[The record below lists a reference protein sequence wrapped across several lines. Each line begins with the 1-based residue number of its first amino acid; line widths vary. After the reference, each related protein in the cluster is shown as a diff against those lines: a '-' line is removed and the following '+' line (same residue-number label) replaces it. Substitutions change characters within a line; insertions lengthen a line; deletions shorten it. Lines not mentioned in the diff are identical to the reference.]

1 MAATIKQRIALDGG
15 KELKR
20 ELEEFGAAGRKA
32 FKELQDAAAQT
43 KGLSP
48 GFFNSLKQ
56 AEAQIKSLAQSF
68 NEAGKAIQN
77 VGRTLTTSLTLP
89 IVGAGA
95 VALKQAADFEKA
107 MNSFAVNAAVAG
119 TAFEEAEKK
128 AQELGQASVFSST
141 EAAEGM
147 TELAKVGLDFKTI
160 MGGAAEAM
168 VNLAAAND
176 TGLASSASVVGDVI
190 NQFKLSAAQLPG
202 IVDSITGATIESKL
216 SFDDYRAAIGQAGGA
231 AGALGV
237 NFEDFNAVLAATAS
251 SFSSGS
257 DAGTSFKVFL
267 TRLVPQSKEAEEEFS
282 KLNLQFFDSQGN
294 MRSMAAIAQ
303 ELQNKLGKLS
313 QQDLTE
319 KMKTIFGTDALRT
332 AIALMRL
339 GGKGIDDM
347 MGKLKATDSA
357 EIAATRVKGLWGEI
371 DQLKSALE
379 NLSIAI
385 GKSGFLDF
393 ATNIVIQLTDWTQ
406 ALATLNPEILKFGTI
421 VAGLV
426 ASIGPL
432 LLGLGLMTRAFGV
445 TLQGVAALVG
455 GFRLLSGALLFL
467 GANPIIAALALVG
480 ATIAI
485 WATRADEA
493 TAALRVH
500 EDLIGK
506 VGNAYDQAG
515 RKVGEMTQQLK
526 DQALI
531 AARQSQDVA
540 QKALPD
546 AIDEAINKIEQFDGL
561 LPHAADGLFDLFK
574 QFKDTKD
581 IEAFREAVASIGAQS
596 PELGNLAKQF
606 LDITKPAHDLNVS
619 LQESLNWIGLYTGKI
634 NDSEFAAKQ
643 AALGIAG
650 WKEANTAA
658 ATSAK
663 DLGTAVDETKTK
675 VEGLSHTITVF
686 RGGGAEGKLS
696 SETFNVI
703 DGVAQRVEQSKKAL
717 DDVSASA
724 ETAGSKVKAVADDIA
739 SHIRTVPDSLKTNS
753 ITPAV
758 DGIITDVQRIKPAA
772 DEAATGLRAAF
783 TQTDDVGGGLNSAI
797 TTAVDGVISDVQ
809 RMPDAAAEAVGG
821 LNSALAGIDTSGAQQ
836 AAAAVADPF
845 KALPS
850 IFSGIFSGL
859 GALIQGGF
867 GNLTSVIRSLASQIR
882 SEISSII
889 AALRQAVAQAQ
900 ALRAQAAS
908 SSSSS
913 TGGGS
918 QGGFASGGHVRGPGG
933 PKTDSIL
940 AWLSDGE
947 FVIQAAAVKK
957 LGVGFLSALNNGF
970 MPSLKSLRGFSMGGL
985 ADGLNRSMSQ
995 LAIPRFATGG
1005 LAALPTAA
1013 AASSQT
1019 TGMVPLHFSFNT
1031 DEIFEAFTPSAVASR
1046 MRSAAVESGLLST
1059 GRKPTRK

>member
-77 VGRTLTTSLTLP
+77 VGRTWTTSLTLP

-160 MGGAAEAM
+160 MGGAADAM

-176 TGLASSASVVGDVI
+176 AGLSSAASVVGDVI
-190 NQFKLSAAQLPG
+190 NQFRLSASQLPG

-216 SFDDYRAAIGQAGGA
+216 SFDDYTLAIGQAGGA

-237 NFEDFNAVLAATAS
+237 QFEEFNAVIAATAS
-251 SFSSGS
+251 SFASGS
-257 DAGTSFKVFL
+257 DAGTSFKTFL
-267 TRLVPQSKEAEEEFS
+267 TRLVPQSNQAAAMME
-282 KLNLQFFDSQGN
+282 KLGLKFFDASGKMKSMSQ
-294 MRSMAAIAQ
+294 IAQ
-303 ELQNKLGKLS
+303 ELQTKLGKLS
-313 QQDLTE
+313 QEDLNDAVS
-319 KMKTIFGTDALRT
+319 TIFGTDALRT
-332 AIALMRL
+332 AIALMRQ
-339 GGKGIDDM
+339 GGKGVDEM
-347 MGKLKATDSA
+347 MAKLKATDSA

-445 TLQGVAALVG
+445 TLEGVAALVG
-455 GFRLLSGALLFL
+455 GFRRLSGALLFL

-480 ATIAI
+480 VTIGI

-596 PELGNLAKQF
+596 PELGNLAQQF

-675 VEGLSHTITVF
+675 VEGLSHQITVF
-686 RGGGAEGKLS
+686 RGGADKGVT
-696 SETFNVI
+696 SEVFNVV
-703 DGVAQRVEQSKKAL
+703 DGVAKRVEESKKAL

-724 ETAGSKVKAVADDIA
+724 ATAGEKVKKVANDLAD
-739 SHIRTVPDSLKTNS
+739 SIRTVPDALKTDS

-772 DEAATGLRAAF
+772 DEAALGLKAALAP
-783 TQTDDVGGGLNSAI
+783 TDDVGGGLGSAI
-797 TTAVDGVISDVQ
+797 GTAVEGVITEVQ
-809 RMPDAAAEAVGG
+809 KMPGAASEAVGG

-867 GNLTSVIRSLASQIR
+867 GNLTSVIRSLAGQIR

-913 TGGGS
+913 SGGGS

-957 LGVGFLSALNNGF
+957 LGVGFLNALNNGF
-970 MPSLKSLRGFSMGGL
+970 MPSLKSLRRFSMGGL

-1005 LAALPTAA
+1005 LAALPATA